1 MSLYLYV
8 IDPNHRELQRTHV
21 RNRRIT
27 DSGVDLV
34 SQNKVLN
41 VAQCSCIGDGC
52 ANNYCLPSNLGLEIK
67 TGVIAAAV
75 DKQGKPA
82 PYLLLARSSTSLTP
96 LRMSN
101 QVGLADAGYRG
112 ELIARVDCLDPNIGQ
127 YTIPLGNRLF
137 QIVQHNWLP
146 YDRIILVDSPADLPA
161 PPDNRGGGG
170 VGSTGN

>member
-8 IDPNHRELQRTHV
+8 IDPNHRELQREHV
-21 RNRRIT
+21 RNRRVT
-27 DSGVDLV
+27 DSGVDLL
-34 SQNKVLN
+34 SQDKILTI
-41 VAQCSCIGDGC
+41 AASP
-52 ANNYCLPSNLGLEIK
+52 LNLGLEIK
-67 TGVIAAAV
+67 TGVVAAAL
-75 DKQGKPA
+75 DKEGKPA

-112 ELIARVDCLDPNIGQ
+112 ELIARVDCFDTHSLT
-127 YTIPLGNRLF
+127 YHIPEGRRLF

-146 YDRIILVDSPADLPA
+146 YDQVVLVNSLQELPA

-170 VGSTGN
+170 FGSTGN